1 MSNRIIGGDVCQNSL
16 VCWELSELPLD
27 LRAHFK
33 NYKRIKRSDSLTFY
47 LDAANVEQ
55 FVEFIEDADCLAL
68 EPTGRNY
75 SELWATIAET
85 HGVKV
90 RWVGHPEVKYLR
102 KSERLPDKNDQADAL
117 ALATYAIKN
126 WEKETAFLRFEP
138 GAVAE
143 INETYL
149 DIKGLKTNNTATTN
163 RCRAKLATSFPEAA
177 FITSNPGSD
186 GLSPLFAWIS
196 GRERYTD
203 RGKNKYDRLYKISVG
218 LKYGKTITQ
227 HTRYLAN
234 QICDNHI
241 QEALLRS
248 NLSSLVYDRLEFAK
262 FNQVFDLFGFGLMV
276 RAMLLVRTYPLSRFE
291 SEGAFKRRLGF
302 GQEERSS
309 GQVESFSSS
318 GSSIAKAELYNWS
331 RTTVAQKRLVSK
343 VGLEVQA
350 KFEEHKAK
358 LNSKSKEEEKGQTG
372 RFTNLVHSRTCA
384 FTLRRLFPLLKSH
397 CVD

>member
-1 MSNRIIGGDVCQNSL
+1 M
-16 VCWELSELPLD
+16 
-27 LRAHFK
+27 
-33 NYKRIKRSDSLTFY
+33 KRSNSSTFH
-47 LDAANVEQ
+47 LNAASVED
-55 FVEFIEDADCLAL
+55 FVEFIEGANCLAL
-68 EPTGRNY
+68 EPTGKNY

-85 HGVKV
+85 HNVSV

-117 ALATYAIKN
+117 ALATYALKN

-138 GAVAE
+138 GAIAE

-149 DIKGLKTNNTATTN
+149 DIKGLKANNTATIN
-163 RCRAKLATSFPEAA
+163 RCRAKLASSFPEVA
-177 FITSNPGSD
+177 FSGSAPGID
-186 GLSPLFAWIS
+186 GLSPLFSWVAE
-196 GRERYTD
+196 RARYTD
-203 RGKNKYDRLYKISVG
+203 RGKNRYDRLYNSSVG
-218 LKYGKTITQ
+218 PRYGKTITS

-241 QEALLRS
+241 QEALLR
-248 NLSSLVYDRLEFAK
+248 NRLSSLVYDRLEFAK
-262 FNQVFDLFGFGLMV
+262 FNQVFDLFGFGLMA

-309 GQVESFSSS
+309 GQIESFSSS
-318 GSSIAKAELYNWS
+318 GSAIAKSELYNWS
-331 RTTVAQKRLVSK
+331 RTSVGKKRLIST

-350 KFEEHKAK
+350 KFDEYKAK
-358 LNSKSKEEEKGQTG
+358 LNSNSDGQEKGQTG
-372 RFTNLVHSRTCA
+372 KFTNLVHSRTIA
-384 FTLRRLFPLLKSH
+384 FTLRRLFPLLKKN